1 MKKLTKTLFTLGLL
15 LTLAACGGTSSSA
28 NPSSSSEAPASSEA
42 VVTHTVLFYSDML
55 GTEHTRQTV
64 NHGALATRPTDPVRE
79 GYSFE
84 DWYTDL
90 DLEELYNFATP
101 VNADLEL
108 FPKYLKDYTPDT
120 RNFILTGTFENS
132 AYPEEWPET
141 TTNEDLY
148 FTVDD
153 DSNLFTIEVELGFQ
167 AEVAIKV
174 NAAGW
179 DPQYGYNHIKTPDE
193 TIIARGGGFA
203 VKNIQIKKSG
213 AYTITL
219 ESDLEEVT
227 VTRTGDAVGT
237 GVTPDTEI
245 LDMYLVGDMNSWG
258 DNVIL
263 DLVGKDY
270 WLKNIYVKTGEIFRF
285 RLGTSW
291 GTTYGFT
298 HAAFDASAT
307 DTLTEHTKDN
317 NFVAAENGIFT
328 FKISPATEPATG
340 YVVNVYFNSFED
352 GFEVKGGFNGWGDG
366 VVMTKVEVE
375 GPAEVASETSEEPVD
390 PNPIPTD
397 LHYRTV
403 AMTFA
408 ANDEYKVKA
417 MLTWEISWG
426 NETGG
431 NLVAATAGSF
441 MVDMVLTINANR
453 SVTAVITLVAAV

>member
-167 AEVAIKV
+167 AEVA
-174 NAAGW
+174 
-179 DPQYGYNHIKTPDE
+179 H
-193 TIIARGGGFA
+193 
-203 VKNIQIKKSG
+203 
-213 AYTITL
+213 
-219 ESDLEEVT
+219 
-227 VTRTGDAVGT
+227 
-237 GVTPDTEI
+237 
-245 LDMYLVGDMNSWG
+245 
-258 DNVIL
+258 
-263 DLVGKDY
+263 
-270 WLKNIYVKTGEIFRF
+270 
-285 RLGTSW
+285 
-291 GTTYGFT
+291 
-298 HAAFDASAT
+298 
-307 DTLTEHTKDN
+307 
-317 NFVAAENGIFT
+317 
-328 FKISPATEPATG
+328 
-340 YVVNVYFNSFED
+340 
-352 GFEVKGGFNGWGDG
+352 
-366 VVMTKVEVE
+366 
-375 GPAEVASETSEEPVD
+375 
-390 PNPIPTD
+390 
-397 LHYRTV
+397 
-403 AMTFA
+403 
-408 ANDEYKVKA
+408 
-417 MLTWEISWG
+417 
-426 NETGG
+426 
-431 NLVAATAGSF
+431 
-441 MVDMVLTINANR
+441 
-453 SVTAVITLVAAV
+453 